1 MERKSAGG
9 AIRLTNRTAIAL
21 QGEREDGAAHRGR
34 LFRRVARSARLAAA
48 SRWLVYLGMTWPPAV
63 PLLLALA
70 VATDALLALSARR
83 MYLQLIGQA
92 ICTEAAARRIRAEKS
107 EKQRRRQAVDDL
119 VAMQRDAQ
127 RQTGA
132 ATEGDFADALGQTRR
147 MPVVK
152 SAAQAPGDGRRIA
165 AAGRRASPSLRMIP
179 PNRCSEEP

>member
-1 MERKSAGG
+1 MESN

-21 QGEREDGAAHRGR
+21 RRQAKRTRNAYFVMGAVST
-34 LFRRVARSARLAAA
+34 L
-48 SRWLVYLGMTWPPAV
+48 
-63 PLLLALA
+63 LLLALA

-127 RQTGA
+127 RQTEA
-132 ATEGDFADALGQTRR
+132 APEGDFADALGQTRR

-152 SAAQAPGDGRRIA
+152 PAPKPPETGGHRRRRQAGFTVITDD
-165 AAGRRASPSLRMIP
+165 STKQVQ
-179 PNRCSEEP
+179 

>member
-1 MERKSAGG
+1 MESN

-21 QGEREDGAAHRGR
+21 RRQAKRTRNAYFVTGAAGT
-34 LFRRVARSARLAAA
+34 LLLLALA
-48 SRWLVYLGMTWPPAV
+48 VYLGMMWLPAV

-70 VATDALLALSARR
+70 VVTDALLALSARR

-132 ATEGDFADALGQTRR
+132 APEGDFAGALACRPSSPRPSPRR
-147 MPVVK
+147 R
-152 SAAQAPGDGRRIA
+152 AATA

>member
-1 MERKSAGG
+1 MESN

-21 QGEREDGAAHRGR
+21 RRQAKRTRNAYFVMGAVGT
-34 LFRRVARSARLAAA
+34 L
-48 SRWLVYLGMTWPPAV
+48 
-63 PLLLALA
+63 LLLALA

-127 RQTGA
+127 RQTEA
-132 ATEGDFADALGQTRR
+132 APEGDFSDALGQTRR

-152 SAAQAPGDGRRIA
+152 PAPKPPETGGHRRRRQAGFTVITDD
-165 AAGRRASPSLRMIP
+165 STKQVQ
-179 PNRCSEEP
+179 

>member
-1 MERKSAGG
+1 MESN

-21 QGEREDGAAHRGR
+21 RRQAKRTRNAYFVMGAVGT
-34 LFRRVARSARLAAA
+34 L
-48 SRWLVYLGMTWPPAV
+48 
-63 PLLLALA
+63 LLLALA

-127 RQTGA
+127 RQTEA
-132 ATEGDFADALGQTRR
+132 APEGDFADALGQTRR

-152 SAAQAPGDGRRIA
+152 PAPKPPETGGHRRRRQAGFTVITDD
-165 AAGRRASPSLRMIP
+165 STKQVQ
-179 PNRCSEEP
+179 

>member
-1 MERKSAGG
+1 MESN

-21 QGEREDGAAHRGR
+21 RRQAKRTRNAYFVMGAAGT
-34 LFRRVARSARLAAA
+34 L
-48 SRWLVYLGMTWPPAV
+48 
-63 PLLLALA
+63 LLLALA

-132 ATEGDFADALGQTRR
+132 APEGDFADALGQTRR

-152 SAAQAPGDGRRIA
+152 PAPKPPETGGHRRRRQAGFTVITDD
-165 AAGRRASPSLRMIP
+165 STKQVQ
-179 PNRCSEEP
+179 

>member
-1 MERKSAGG
+1 MESN

-21 QGEREDGAAHRGR
+21 RRQAKRTRNAYFVMGAVGT
-34 LFRRVARSARLAAA
+34 L
-48 SRWLVYLGMTWPPAV
+48 
-63 PLLLALA
+63 LLLALA
-70 VATDALLALSARR
+70 VTTDALLALSARR

-127 RQTGA
+127 RQTEA
-132 ATEGDFADALGQTRR
+132 APEGDFADALGQTRR

-152 SAAQAPGDGRRIA
+152 PAPKPPETGGHRRRRQAGFTVITDD
-165 AAGRRASPSLRMIP
+165 STKQVQ
-179 PNRCSEEP
+179 

>member
-1 MERKSAGG
+1 MESN

-21 QGEREDGAAHRGR
+21 RRQAKRTRNAYFVMGAVGT
-34 LFRRVARSARLAAA
+34 L
-48 SRWLVYLGMTWPPAV
+48 
-63 PLLLALA
+63 LLLALA
-70 VATDALLALSARR
+70 VATDALLALNARR

-127 RQTGA
+127 RQTEA
-132 ATEGDFADALGQTRR
+132 APEGDFADALGQTRR

-152 SAAQAPGDGRRIA
+152 PAPKPPETGSHRRRRQAGFTVITDD
-165 AAGRRASPSLRMIP
+165 STKQVQ
-179 PNRCSEEP
+179 

>member
-1 MERKSAGG
+1 MESN

-21 QGEREDGAAHRGR
+21 RRQAKRTRNAYFVMGAVST
-34 LFRRVARSARLAAA
+34 LLLLALA
-48 SRWLVYLGMTWPPAV
+48 VYLGMMWLPAV

-70 VATDALLALSARR
+70 VATDALR

-127 RQTGA
+127 RQTEA
-132 ATEGDFADALGQTRR
+132 APEGDFADALGQTRR

-152 SAAQAPGDGRRIA
+152 PAPKPPETGGHRRRRQAGFTVITDD
-165 AAGRRASPSLRMIP
+165 STKQVQ
-179 PNRCSEEP
+179 

>member
-1 MERKSAGG
+1 MESN

-21 QGEREDGAAHRGR
+21 RRQAKRTRNAYFVMGAAGT
-34 LFRRVARSARLAAA
+34 LLLLALA
-48 SRWLVYLGMTWPPAV
+48 VYLGMMWLPAV

-70 VATDALLALSARR
+70 VGARR

-127 RQTGA
+127 RQTEVA
-132 ATEGDFADALGQTRR
+132 PEGDFADALGQTRR

-152 SAAQAPGDGRRIA
+152 PAPKPPETGGHRRRRQAGFTVITDD
-165 AAGRRASPSLRMIP
+165 STKQVQ
-179 PNRCSEEP
+179 

>member
-1 MERKSAGG
+1 MESN

-21 QGEREDGAAHRGR
+21 RRQAKRTRNAYFVMGAAGT
-34 LFRRVARSARLAAA
+34 L
-48 SRWLVYLGMTWPPAV
+48 
-63 PLLLALA
+63 LLLALA

-132 ATEGDFADALGQTRR
+132 AHEGDFADALGQTRR

-152 SAAQAPGDGRRIA
+152 PAPKPPETGGHRRRRQAGFTVITDD
-165 AAGRRASPSLRMIP
+165 STKQVQ
-179 PNRCSEEP
+179 

>member
-1 MERKSAGG
+1 MESN

-21 QGEREDGAAHRGR
+21 RRQAKRTRNAYFVMGAAGT
-34 LFRRVARSARLAAA
+34 L
-48 SRWLVYLGMTWPPAV
+48 
-63 PLLLALA
+63 LLLALA
-70 VATDALLALSARR
+70 VVTDALLALSARR

-132 ATEGDFADALGQTRR
+132 APEGDFADALGQTRR

-152 SAAQAPGDGRRIA
+152 PAPKPPETGGHRRRRQAGFTVITDD
-165 AAGRRASPSLRMIP
+165 STKQVQ
-179 PNRCSEEP
+179 

>member
-1 MERKSAGG
+1 MESN

-21 QGEREDGAAHRGR
+21 RRQAKRTRNAYFVMGAVGT
-34 LFRRVARSARLAAA
+34 L
-48 SRWLVYLGMTWPPAV
+48 
-63 PLLLALA
+63 LLLALA

-127 RQTGA
+127 RQTEA
-132 ATEGDFADALGQTRR
+132 APEGDFADALGQTRR

-152 SAAQAPGDGRRIA
+152 PAPKPPETGSHRRRRQAGFTVITDD
-165 AAGRRASPSLRMIP
+165 STKQVQ
-179 PNRCSEEP
+179 

>member
-1 MERKSAGG
+1 MESN

-21 QGEREDGAAHRGR
+21 RRQAKRTRNAYFVMGAVG
-34 LFRRVARSARLAAA
+34 
-48 SRWLVYLGMTWPPAV
+48 T
-63 PLLLALA
+63 LLLLVLA
-70 VATDALLALSARR
+70 VATDALLVLNARR

-132 ATEGDFADALGQTRR
+132 APEGDFADALGQTRR

-152 SAAQAPGDGRRIA
+152 PAPKPPETGGHRRRRQAGFTVITDD
-165 AAGRRASPSLRMIP
+165 STKQVQ
-179 PNRCSEEP
+179 

>member
-1 MERKSAGG
+1 MESK
-9 AIRLTNRTAIAL
+9 AIRLTNKTAVAL
-21 QGEREDGAAHRGR
+21 RENAKKTRNAYFIVGTAGTLALLGAAVYFGMQ
-34 LFRRVARSARLAAA
+34 
-48 SRWLVYLGMTWPPAV
+48 WLPAV

-127 RQTGA
+127 RQTEA
-132 ATEGDFADALGQTRR
+132 APEGDYADALGQTRR
-147 MPVVK
+147 MPAVK
-152 SAAQAPGDGRRIA
+152 PAPKPPE
-165 AAGRRASPSLRMIP
+165 AAGGHRRRRQAGFTVIIDDSTKQVQ
-179 PNRCSEEP
+179 